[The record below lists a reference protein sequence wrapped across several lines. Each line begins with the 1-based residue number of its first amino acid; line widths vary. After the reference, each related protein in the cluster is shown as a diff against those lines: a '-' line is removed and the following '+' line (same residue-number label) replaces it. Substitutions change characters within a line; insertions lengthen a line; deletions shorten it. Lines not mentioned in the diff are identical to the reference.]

1 MISNLITTKRWDI
14 LTKAVEV
21 AEATIMVVDVAVE
34 EAVATEVA
42 VDVEGVTTPTLTPT
56 KGRQEINSPSKPQG
70 QSNTSKYLPKVVPKV
85 HLKEGF
91 NTSTRAL
98 KEEHPCRAVSLS
110 RWPAEPKA
118 ALMAARPAP

>member
-1 MISNLITTKRWDI
+1 MNSNLISTKRWDI

-42 VDVEGVTTPTLTPT
+42 VDVEGVTTPTLAPI
-56 KGRQEINSPSKPQG
+56 KGHQEINSPSKPQG
-70 QSNTSKYLPKVVPKV
+70 QSSTSKYLPRVVPKV
-85 HLKEGF
+85 HLKGGF

-110 RWPAEPKA
+110 RWPIEPKA

>member
-1 MISNLITTKRWDI
+1 M
-14 LTKAVEV
+14 KAVEV
-21 AEATIMVVDVAVE
+21 AEVITMVVDETVDV
-34 EAVATEVA
+34 AVATEVVA
-42 VDVEGVTTPTLTPT
+42 DTEEATTLTLGPI
-56 KGRQEINSPSKPQG
+56 KGRKEINSLFKPHG
-70 QSNTSKYLPKVVPKV
+70 QTNTSKYLPKVVPKV

>member
-1 MISNLITTKRWDI
+1 M
-14 LTKAVEV
+14 KAMEEAEENTMAMTLDV
-21 AEATIMVVDVAVE
+21 AEDVN
-34 EAVATEVA
+34 VATEVA

-70 QSNTSKYLPKVVPKV
+70 QSNTSKYLPKVAPKV

-91 NTSTRAL
+91 NTSMRAL

-110 RWPAEPKA
+110 QWPTEPKA

>member
-1 MISNLITTKRWDI
+1 VNLSLITTKRWDI

-34 EAVATEVA
+34 EAVAMEVA

-70 QSNTSKYLPKVVPKV
+70 QSNTSKYLCKVAPKV

-91 NTSTRAL
+91 NTSRRAL

-110 RWPAEPKA
+110 Q
-118 ALMAARPAP
+118 

>member
-1 MISNLITTKRWDI
+1 M
-14 LTKAVEV
+14 KAVEV
-21 AEATIMVVDVAVE
+21 AEAIIMVVDVAVE

-42 VDVEGVTTPTLTPT
+42 VDVEGVITPTLTPT
-56 KGRQEINSPSKPQG
+56 KGRQEINFPSKPQG

-110 RWPAEPKA
+110 RWPIEPKA